1 MNKEQL
7 KAAQAAMEEW
17 LSDPQELGKKPS
29 KIECAGEF
37 DLHEMH
43 YYIFKY
49 KTGILGKWLVGV
61 CGGYEDDDLEHCGH
75 IYSNRTE
82 YNEASA
88 KKECIDMVEK
98 IRAYWMAQAGRES
111 M

>member
-1 MNKEQL
+1 MNREQV
-7 KAAQAAMEEW
+7 KAAQAAMEGW
-17 LSDPQELGKKPS
+17 LSDPQELGKKPN

-43 YYIFKY
+43 YYIFKF

-75 IYSNRTE
+75 IYSNMTE
-82 YNEASA
+82 YNEVTAQ
-88 KKECIDMVEK
+88 KECIDMVEK
-98 IRAYWMAQAGRES
+98 IRAYWMEQAAKLN
-111 M
+111 